1 MRTYVWMS
9 GWQLECCGSSFGVGE
24 SVQWPVGLEEPSG
37 TEELLEVLDGD
48 WARRVQYREDHHQ
61 VWASGVLTG
70 TVASIDGVTC
80 STKLVEEIAK
90 VRVPGSGRVLGVPDL
105 EAAYPVASD
114 QRTLVGWVIGV
125 EGASYEAFPPPA
137 LEPAPRPGSLM
148 RTLALASRKVLGRS
162 G

>member
-114 QRTLVGWVIGV
+114 QRTLVGWVIGWRGFV
-125 EGASYEAFPPPA
+125 RGLSPACAGARSSAGFLDEDAGA
-137 LEPAPRPGSLM
+137 G
-148 RTLALASRKVLGRS
+148 LAQGAGRS